1 MEKEKTAN
9 VIQKITSLR
18 SQKGYTYEN
27 MADELRITPS
37 GYRKIETGETK
48 LTMERFFKIAEI
60 LKESVSSLLE
70 TSGENT
76 FNQTNSD
83 YSVNHQ
89 YQQKF
94 ENFYQDNKETYEKL
108 IASKDEQIALL
119 KEMLKK

>member
-70 TSGENT
+70 VSGENV
-76 FNQTNSD
+76 FNQNSNEN
-83 YSVNHQ
+83 SVNHQ

-108 IASKDEQIALL
+108 LASKDEQIALL